1 MPPYTYKFVK
11 NQSGLPSN
19 SSEKKKIGY
28 LSKDVK
34 VINDLIDDLSKLK
47 TAENDAT
54 ADMTNP
60 LETINQLVDLVP
72 WQSLDS
78 ALTTPHDI
86 NVDKLKELVEEFKPF
101 VKELF
106 DLYENYHASGKS
118 LVAALKFA
126 VKRRI
131 EKLTA
136 SERESCTNKKVV
148 CYFPNWTVYRKGISI
163 LMCIRL

>member
-60 LETINQLVDLVP
+60 LETIGQDH
-72 WQSLDS
+72 DHDKED
-78 ALTTPHDI
+78 TPSISSSSTHKSGLS
-86 NVDKLKELVEEFKPF
+86 NKEKQPKLKEQVSWGLNE
-101 VKELF
+101 
-106 DLYENYHASGKS
+106 
-118 LVAALKFA
+118 
-126 VKRRI
+126 
-131 EKLTA
+131 
-136 SERESCTNKKVV
+136 VV
-148 CYFPNWTVYRKGISI
+148 
-163 LMCIRL
+163 L